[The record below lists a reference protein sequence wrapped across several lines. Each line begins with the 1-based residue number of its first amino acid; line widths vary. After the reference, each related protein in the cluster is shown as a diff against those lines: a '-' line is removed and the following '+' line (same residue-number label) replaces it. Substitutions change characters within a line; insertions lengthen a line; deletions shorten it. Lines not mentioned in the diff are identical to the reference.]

1 MQLDEIKKII
11 IGEMPFLME
20 KYSVKEI
27 GVFGSAVRGE
37 QKEGSDIDVLV
48 EFSKPITLFGYARLQ
63 RYLEEKLDSKVDL
76 VSKKGLK
83 EAIKENI
90 LNETVYIK

>member
-1 MQLDEIKKII
+1 MKLDEIKKII

-20 KYSVKEI
+20 KYGVKEI

-37 QKEGSDIDVLV
+37 QKEGSDVDVLV
-48 EFSKPITLFGYARLQ
+48 EFSKPITLFGYSGLQ

-83 EAIKENI
+83 PIIKDYI
-90 LNETVYIK
+90 LKEVQYV